1 MGAPIGISFQ
11 PPLRRGGQGR
21 LDLDPEQSSEGGV
34 GGVLGADA
42 DDVGERGLLHHAAV
56 AVEAHERGAGHQSR
70 VGADVGETLV
80 SGDRDADGTVGFVSG
95 QVGQRGVTAALKKTG
110 RPSLVVLLL
119 GGIIG
124 LACLI
129 MCVSLPVS
137 LAMSDLTAK
146 EHFALETEWAKCS
159 YYESH

>member
-1 MGAPIGISFQ
+1 MILWTAIS
-11 PPLRRGGQGR
+11 
-21 LDLDPEQSSEGGV
+21 GV
-34 GGVLGADA
+34 VQYYYAGKLGWQFMAFFM
-42 DDVGERGLLHHAAV
+42 
-56 AVEAHERGAGHQSR
+56 S
-70 VGADVGETLV
+70 
-80 SGDRDADGTVGFVSG
+80 VGFVSG
-95 QVGQRGVTAALKKTG
+95 QIGQRGVTAALKKTG

-137 LAMSDLTAK
+137 LATSDLTAK